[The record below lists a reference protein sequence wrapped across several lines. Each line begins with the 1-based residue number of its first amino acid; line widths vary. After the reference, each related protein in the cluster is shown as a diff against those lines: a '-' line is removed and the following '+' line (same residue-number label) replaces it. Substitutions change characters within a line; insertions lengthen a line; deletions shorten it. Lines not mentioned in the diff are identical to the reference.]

1 MGNRPWR
8 LQQAAPCYHAMLLPL
23 HNQQQMGWKA
33 VHPGTRALQHLPLAD
48 CRPPA
53 GHALTHR
60 CLPACHCS
68 TQEERLS
75 WEQWLLDISI
85 LGGPAGASSAAAA
98 FEEQDALA
106 AGSLRAQRRQR
117 VQAAI
122 EECLTSIV
130 RHGTPAVP
138 HLRRHAAA

>member
-1 MGNRPWR
+1 MQR
-8 LQQAAPCYHAMLLPL
+8 LLPL
-23 HNQQQMGWKA
+23 LLTACLTCPHTCA
-33 VHPGTRALQHLPLAD
+33 YLP
-48 CRPPA
+48 CPPCP
-53 GHALTHR
+53 TFI
-60 CLPACHCS
+60 CS
-68 TQEERLS
+68 TQEERLY

-122 EECLTSIV
+122 EECLKAIV
-130 RHGTPAVP
+130 RHGAP
-138 HLRRHAAA
+138 AAATGPSRARLLLLTSLCCAD